1 MRIIGLDIHR
11 AFAEAVAWDEGELN
25 RLGRVDMRRHLLEAF
40 AKKLS
45 KEDVVVIEA
54 TGNAASVAAVIA
66 PHVKRVVI
74 ANPKQVRIIAH
85 AKIKTDT
92 IDASVLAQLYA
103 SGFLPEVWIPDEP
116 TQALRRQVT
125 RRNQI
130 VRQRSRLK
138 NIIQSILHS
147 HLIPSCPHADLCG
160 ASGRAW
166 LFHQVLPEDE
176 RLAVERHLREFDRLS
191 EDLKVIERDLARS
204 ALGDEGVKRLMTIP
218 GVDMVVALAI
228 VAAIGDVRRFEQSQK
243 LVSYLGLNPS
253 VRQSGPGPA
262 YHGRITKQGRGH
274 ARGMLVEAAWAAARA
289 PGPLRAFFLR
299 VRARRGQH
307 VAAVATARKLAV
319 LIWHLL
325 SKGESYVWGRPAL
338 HARKLRDLELKA
350 GYKAARGQ
358 RGAAK
363 EARPTRTISRAIAIR
378 SADGL
383 SKPRRPTRASSLVG
397 IRVVP
402 SGCARA
408 PQTRCDDEGCA
419 AGLAPRALLFA
430 ARSPMRERKIAQI
443 PQENTCRSHQSFAG
457 SWSWCANG
465 RCCACSWNRDPALGL
480 ICIQSEP
487 WRRVHIGLPMTG
499 RPGLECLL
507 WKRSRRSAGPIFR
520 RGRRSRRS
528 AGTCMFRGKWFGR
541 SSGRTRPSFA
551 TNGLGDRCHGL
562 APGGRS
568 SRLSWIRTTLGRCAN
583 A

>member
-11 AFAEAVAWDEGELN
+11 AFAEAVAWDDGKLK
-25 RLGRVDMRRHLLEAF
+25 RLGRVDMRRPLLEAF

-45 KEDVVVIEA
+45 KDDVVVVEA

-66 PHVKRVVI
+66 PHVKRVVV

-176 RLAVERHLREFDRLS
+176 RLAVERHLREFDRLD

-228 VAAIGDVRRFEQSQK
+228 VAAIGNVGRFEQSQK

-274 ARGMLVEAAWAAARA
+274 ARGACSSRRLGRQRERRVRCVRSSAA
-289 PGPLRAFFLR
+289 R

-319 LIWHLL
+319 LHLAFAEQRRKL
-325 SKGESYVWGRPAL
+325 ACGLRPAL
-338 HARKLRDLELKA
+338 RTRGE
-350 GYKAARGQ
+350 AARSGAGK
-358 RGAAK
+358 RGIRPRVAK

-378 SADGL
+378 SADGS
-383 SKPRRPTRASSLVG
+383 SKPRRPTRASSPVE
-397 IRVVP
+397 
-402 SGCARA
+402 SAWSRA
-408 PQTRCDDEGCA
+408 GA
-419 AGLAPRALLFA
+419 
-430 ARSPMRERKIAQI
+430 
-443 PQENTCRSHQSFAG
+443 H
-457 SWSWCANG
+457 
-465 RCCACSWNRDPALGL
+465 
-480 ICIQSEP
+480 
-487 WRRVHIGLPMTG
+487 
-499 RPGLECLL
+499 
-507 WKRSRRSAGPIFR
+507 
-520 RGRRSRRS
+520 GRRN
-528 AGTCMFRGKWFGR
+528 RGATMKTARQGLR
-541 SSGRTRPSFA
+541 LLPCSSPRGHLHAREK
-551 TNGLGDRCHGL
+551 
-562 APGGRS
+562 
-568 SRLSWIRTTLGRCAN
+568 
-583 A
+583 